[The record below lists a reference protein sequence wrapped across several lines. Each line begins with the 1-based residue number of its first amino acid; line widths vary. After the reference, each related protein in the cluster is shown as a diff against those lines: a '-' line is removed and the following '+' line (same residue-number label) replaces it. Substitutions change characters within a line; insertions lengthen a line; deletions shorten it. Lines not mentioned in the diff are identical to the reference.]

1 MAYADIGNVRLFFTD
16 EGAGDPPILM
26 VHGFSCDGHDWM
38 WQIPHFAARH
48 RVIVVDLR
56 GHGRSSVPDDGYEPK
71 QFAAD
76 IAGLLEQ
83 LDVGPVVAMGHSLG
97 GAIVSALAVERP
109 ELVSAV
115 VSVDPG
121 YLLPDEVRPL
131 VEGMAAALGTTDPVV
146 AAQQFLSATYS
157 AATPAALKSF
167 HMRRIAGVPGPVLVA
182 TLGGLLVGE
191 DSLGYRDTSVPP
203 SRQRCSKIRDRS
215 RSPGKAP
222 GTGCTRSVR
231 WNSTA
236 SSTPGSLRC
245 ERPTPRGR
253 VSRVRGDAST
263 GGSACTR

>member
-1 MAYADIGNVRLFFTD
+1 MAYADIGEVRLFFTD
-16 EGAGDPPILM
+16 EGEGDPPILM

-121 YLLPDEVRPL
+121 YLLPDEVRPV
-131 VEGMAAALGTTDPVV
+131 VEGMAAALATTDPVA
-146 AAQQFLSATYS
+146 AAQQFLSASYS
-157 AATPAALKSF
+157 TATPAALKSF

-182 TLGGLLVGE
+182 TLGGLFVGS
-191 DSLGYRDTSVPP
+191 DSLGYRDTSVPYLRRRACP
-203 SRQRCSKIRDRS
+203 VLAFYTDPDRAAFEATLFEDP
-215 RSPGKAP
+215 RSQSIA
-222 GTGCTRSVR
+222 
-231 WNSTA
+231 WA
-236 SSTPGSLRC
+236 GSGHWLHQ
-245 ERPTPRGR
+245 ERPVEFNT
-253 VSRVRGDAST
+253 VVDSWLASL
-263 GGSACTR
+263 